1 LVGLRTSRRQQGIS
15 SCSRPA
21 DHGVGHFISL
31 GHLVVKRTIGSAA
44 YETEAFV
51 GLFALS
57 TWKHRIGHWKP
68 PSLFEAMGCR
78 RSIPDR
84 SLGAGAAV
92 VRGGF
97 DRFQQTTQVRIR
109 PADLEGRR
117 RPNGLFEL
125 PLVWSRNDKGL

>member
-1 LVGLRTSRRQQGIS
+1 VPLRPCATHVDHLDMRTVVGIKA
-15 SCSRPA
+15 A
-21 DHGVGHFISL
+21 D
-31 GHLVVKRTIGSAA
+31 
-44 YETEAFV
+44 
-51 GLFALS
+51 
-57 TWKHRIGHWKP
+57 
-68 PSLFEAMGCR
+68 
-78 RSIPDR
+78 D
-84 SLGAGAAV
+84 GAGAAV